1 LAITIF
7 LGGLEVKPEYHK
19 GAGARKNFEDTMQK
33 LFRAPKPPKEEKP
46 PKKAAS
52 RAKKVSGK

>member
-1 LAITIF
+1 MK
-7 LGGLEVKPEYHK
+7 KPEYRE
-19 GAGARKNFEDTMQK
+19 GTEARKNFEQTMQS

-52 RAKKVSGK
+52 GEKQK

>member
-1 LAITIF
+1 M
-7 LGGLEVKPEYHK
+7 KPEYRK
-19 GAGARKNFEDTMQK
+19 GADARKNFEETMQK